1 MSSDKPRPIAIAS
14 DQKEL
19 NATCALCKKKALRAF
34 RPFCSKRCKD
44 VDLGNWFTGKY
55 AIPGD
60 AEDEKTEFED

>member
-1 MSSDKPRPIAIAS
+1 MSDISPVPLA

-19 NATCALCKKKALRAF
+19 KIKCALCQKKAVRAF

-55 AIPGD
+55 CIPGD
-60 AEDEKTEFED
+60 AEHEKQED